1 MQHVILDCIESD
13 RKGKASSEKL
23 IEGYHSLLESIET
36 MVHTNSFMI
45 MNINRCIDYTK
56 ASNGVHLVPKLE
68 TVCLH
73 DAIISPIKIM
83 NNQQTRVKIITNI
96 IDQNIAKNIITDN
109 QWLQENI
116 LCLLSNAVKYT
127 IGESVQLSL
136 SLIDQ
141 NIEEGTMNNDD
152 EIRTSMK
159 LNSTDLIGDF
169 NMHCID
175 IENGDIKK
183 QIDLLVC
190 TQHILIEIEDFGKGL
205 SKEAKN
211 KLFQPFNQDIHQSGG
226 SSTGLGLFSL
236 ARRIDALEG
245 KYGVLNR
252 KDNQNGCRFWFSIP
266 YQPDRNIVSLLP
278 DRNIVEE
285 EKITS
290 TTPMVESK
298 NNISLDVPSKLVPP
312 ILPQAINLRILVVDD
327 SISILKVTT
336 LMLKRLGCI
345 VDNALNGQES
355 LEMTI
360 KQFDN
365 NIPYDVVLTDIQ
377 MPIMDGFEYTRLLRI
392 IENKYNENNQ
402 ILRHQLIIGVSANS
416 DDRTAATAEEVGIDA
431 FLSKPFSTKS
441 FLDLVDK
448 SFSTKIISN

>member
-1 MQHVILDCIESD
+1 M
-13 RKGKASSEKL
+13 
-23 IEGYHSLLESIET
+23 T
-36 MVHTNSFMI
+36 
-45 MNINRCIDYTK
+45 INRCIDYTK
-56 ASNGVHLVPKLE
+56 ASNGVHLVPKHD

-73 DAIISPIKIM
+73 DAIISPIKIIDY
-83 NNQQTRVKIITNI
+83 QQTRIHIEIVDISSEISKYV
-96 IDQNIAKNIITDN
+96 ITDS

-116 LCLLSNAVKYT
+116 LCLLSNAVKYSV
-127 IGESVQLSL
+127 GESVRVST
-136 SLIDQ
+136 SLIKIDATDGCSKFEFIGQ
-141 NIEEGTMNNDD
+141 DKSDD
-152 EIRTSMK
+152 SKFT
-159 LNSTDLIGDF
+159 
-169 NMHCID
+169 D
-175 IENGDIKK
+175 IEIGSHSNEYSV
-183 QIDLLVC
+183 Q
-190 TQHILIEIEDFGKGL
+190 ILIEIEDTGKGL
-205 SKEAKN
+205 SDEAKN
-211 KLFQPFNQDIHQSGG
+211 KLFQPFNQDIHQRGG
-226 SSTGLGLFSL
+226 NSTGLGLFSL
-236 ARRIDALEG
+236 ARRLDALEG

-448 SFSTKIISN
+448 SFSTKIISIN